1 MNRQLLALS
10 EKTASRLRAKEL
22 VAGTVQVKI
31 RQSDFSTFTR
41 QRALRPPGNGT
52 DQLYQAAT
60 ALLADWLVDNPG
72 ARIRLLGVGGSD
84 LANDAQPDLFA
95 PKVTSGGTQLDQT
108 VDEIRDR
115 FGNLSVGRARTLDS
129 DQIR

>member
-1 MNRQLLALS
+1 MNRQLLRLS
-10 EKTASRLRAKEL
+10 EKTASRIRAKEL

-31 RQSDFSTFTR
+31 RQADFSTFTR

-52 DQLYQAAT
+52 DQLYDAAKG
-60 ALLADWLVDNPG
+60 LLHDWLLDFPG

-84 LANDAQPDLFA
+84 LSKDAQPDLFA
-95 PKVTSGGTQLDQT
+95 PEVAAGGTQLDQT

-115 FGNLSVGRARTLDS
+115 FGSLSVGRARTLDP